1 MGSVA
6 QQVLA
11 SGHSS
16 YLSWQRDCSQCSR
29 PQLLRHMQTSTKMT
43 STVGWRICG
52 LRAPCLQPV
61 FVTGAEGPGIR
72 KQCRIEI
79 VGVAGGLRCFF
90 PAFVYRLQ
98 QWHSTP
104 HTSCFPRV
112 CGQKRSMHACAW
124 PAQSCGRGLQ
134 RLSMLANVSCW
145 SLCGACSGG
154 IICRTRSWSAVH
166 KTRAG
171 LQAARML
178 QRRLRINVK
187 TWKCS
192 HVEKA
197 RACR

>member
-1 MGSVA
+1 MFPAPVVAPHANQRKDDLNSWMENLWAKGSMPAACVCYA
-6 QQVLA
+6 
-11 SGHSS
+11 G
-16 YLSWQRDCSQCSR
+16 
-29 PQLLRHMQTSTKMT
+29 
-43 STVGWRICG
+43 
-52 LRAPCLQPV
+52 
-61 FVTGAEGPGIR
+61 TGAGDQKAMQDR
-72 KQCRIEI
+72 NR
-79 VGVAGGLRCFF
+79 GVAGGLRCFF
-90 PAFVYRLQ
+90 PAFAYRLQ
-98 QWHSTP
+98 QWHSTS
-104 HTSCFPRV
+104 HTSCFPGI

-124 PAQSCGRGLQ
+124 PAQRCGGGLQ

-192 HVEKA
+192 HVDKV